1 MKFYFA
7 LRHLHM
13 LCAALSIGGFFLRG
27 LLLLRGSDLPRRP
40 AWRRLTD
47 SNDSLLLLAAIG
59 MVAVSGQYPF
69 VVPWV
74 TAKLLGLIAYIGLG
88 LVAFRFARRPG
99 ERLAAWLAA
108 LAVAAYIV
116 SVAFLKTP
124 TGFFGVLL

>member
-7 LRHLHM
+7 LRDLHM

-27 LLLLRGSDLPRRP
+27 LLLLRGSDLPRQP
-40 AWRRLTD
+40 AWRRFTD
-47 SNDSLLLLAAIG
+47 GNDSLLLLAAIG

-69 VVPWV
+69 IVPWV
-74 TAKLLGLIAYIGLG
+74 TAKVLGLFAYIGLG
-88 LVAFRFARRPG
+88 LVAFRFARHPG
-99 ERLAAWLAA
+99 GRLAAWLAA

-124 TGFFGVLL
+124 AGFFGVLL